1 MVKILIGTIVGGYVA
16 IEIKAEDA
24 VELLN
29 ILRKT
34 LNKGGNDVDDSIR
47 MIQHFDIFYNIMH
60 KKFKEYL
67 TPRKD
72 VGDLIKGNVLV
83 DRIKLIKKD
92 SEKYVVIVFD
102 KSISEEKLLN
112 ILSSLGYEILTSSPH

>member
-1 MVKILIGTIVGGYVA
+1 MVKILVGTIVGEYVA
-16 IEIKAEDA
+16 IEVKAEGA

-34 LNKGGNDVDDSIR
+34 LNKGGNDVDDTIR
-47 MIQHFDIFYNIMH
+47 MIQHFDVFYNIMH

-72 VGDLIKGNVLV
+72 VSDLIKGNVLV

-92 SEKYVVIVFD
+92 SERYVVIVFD
-102 KSISEEKLLN
+102 KSISKEKLLN
-112 ILSSLGYEILTSSPH
+112 ILSSLGYEILTSSSS

>member
-1 MVKILIGTIVGGYVA
+1 MIKILVGTIVGEYVA
-16 IEIKAEDA
+16 IEVKAEGA

-34 LNKGGNDVDDSIR
+34 LNKGGNDVDDTIR
-47 MIQHFDIFYNIMH
+47 MIQHFDVFYNIMH

-102 KSISEEKLLN
+102 KSISKEKLLN
-112 ILSSLGYEILTSSPH
+112 ILSSLGYEIVNV